1 MAAMNNE
8 SAPNR
13 RAPALLAR
21 LLAAAALCGAL
32 TAGLALPFVGGL
44 GLAANKVADRFLDT
58 SCDLVI
64 APAGQTSTVLASDG
78 KTVLATLFE
87 QNRQDVSLSQVPK
100 SVQQA
105 LISTEDRRF
114 YSHHGVDLRGLA
126 RAAAHNG
133 SDSSSTQGGSTLT
146 MQYVKQ
152 VRYYQARTDAERAAA
167 IEQNLKRKMQD
178 AQCAISLEK
187 KYSKSQILQNYL
199 NIAFFGENSYGI
211 ETAARTYFGVSA
223 AKLSLD
229 QGALLVGLLRSPSA
243 LDPFVN
249 LKAARERRDEVLANM
264 VDNQVLGAA
273 QAARYQARPV
283 KLSSSEPPAVRQ
295 GCAYASAAVAN
306 AGFFC
311 DYLVHWL
318 ETDGGMPRDSLKT
331 AGLKIVTTLD
341 AKLQNKGQR
350 AIWASGL
357 KPTSPTALVMPS
369 VDPKTG
375 SVQTMI
381 TSRHYGVGKGQTTLP
396 LFTTGYA
403 GSGSTYKYFTAITA
417 LKLGVQPDFTL
428 TTGSN
433 AYTVRNCPV
442 DPNSDIPPYTT
453 HNAGTYSATLPL
465 SQALPESVN
474 TYFVAVEDQ
483 LLGCNIAPIV
493 QTALGLGMKTLNTPE
508 RPGSKTTIAQAVVG
522 QHQAG
527 FTLGF
532 APTAPLELTAAYAAA
547 ANDGVFCP
555 PTPVLRITGP
565 DGAPVKYAKP
575 SCSRQFPAQV
585 ARTMVKMMTADT
597 TSYQGTA
604 AGYFQNWYAA
614 GGSKVAAKTGTDNDD
629 LNGPNH
635 GNGNSALWFA
645 GVTPHLTSAAALVN
659 PQNPKATVAGLPEQV
674 SNNGSDV
681 FGAYAS
687 TFWLDAYGSTLQRQQ
702 WSWPDPSD
710 VPDARQVPNLIGK
723 EPADARTLLATDGF
737 TASVAS
743 VPCGSGAPAGTVGYF
758 GPRVASPG
766 SVITLCLSNG
776 HAPDGSYTGWYYN
789 PGSGF
794 SDGNSSQAQ
803 DNSSQGNSSQGD
815 SGQPSTTPQPQT
827 SQAPQPAPSATKT
840 KATPQAT
847 KPASAK
853 PGSAKPT
860 NTRVPPRR

>member
-1 MAAMNNE
+1 MVAMNNA
-8 SAPNR
+8 SPPNR
-13 RAPALLAR
+13 RAPVLAR
-21 LLAAAALCGAL
+21 LIGAAALCGAL
-32 TAGLALPFVGGL
+32 AAGLVLPFVGGL
-44 GLAANKVADRFLDT
+44 GLAANQVTDRFLDT

-78 KTVLATLFE
+78 KTVLATLFD
-87 QNRQDVSLSQVPK
+87 QNRQDISLSQVPE

-152 VRYYQARTDAERAAA
+152 VRYYQARTDAQRAAA
-167 IEQNLKRKMQD
+167 IEQNLQRKMQD

-187 KYSKSQILQNYL
+187 KYSKSEILRDYL

-211 ETAARTYFGVSA
+211 ETAAKTYFGVPA

-243 LDPFVN
+243 LDPFVD
-249 LKAARERRDEVLANM
+249 LKAARDRRDEVLANM
-264 VDNQVLGAA
+264 VDNQVLSAA
-273 QAARYQARPV
+273 QAARLRARPV
-283 KLSSSEPPAVRQ
+283 KLSGSQPPAVRQ

-318 ETDGGMPRDSLKT
+318 ETEGGMPAGSLKT
-331 AGLKIVTTLD
+331 AGLKVVTTLD
-341 AKLQNKGQR
+341 AKLQDSGQR
-350 AIWASGL
+350 AVWASGL
-357 KPTSPTALVMPS
+357 KPSSPTALVMPS

-375 SVQTMI
+375 NVQTMI

-428 TTGSN
+428 TTGSD

-453 HNAGTYSATLPL
+453 HNAGSYSATLPL

-474 TYFVAVEDQ
+474 TYFVGLEDQ
-483 LLGCNIAPIV
+483 LLDCNIAPIV
-493 QTALGLGMKTLNTPE
+493 QTALGLGMKTLNGPE
-508 RPGSKTTIAQAVVG
+508 RPGSKTTIAQAVIA

-547 ANDGVFCP
+547 ANDGLYCP

-565 DGAPVKYAKP
+565 GGAPVKYAKP
-575 SCSRQFPAQV
+575 ACSKQFSPQV
-585 ARTMVKMMTADT
+585 ARTMVNMMTADT

-604 AGYFQNWYAA
+604 ARYFQDWYAA

-635 GNGNSALWFA
+635 GEGNSALWFA
-645 GVTPHLTSAAALVN
+645 GITPNLTSAAALVN
-659 PQNPKATVAGLPEQV
+659 PQNPKATVTGLPAEV

-687 TFWLDAYGSTLQRQQ
+687 TFWLDAYGSTLQRQH
-702 WSWPDPSD
+702 WSWPAAED
-710 VPDARQVPNLIGK
+710 VPNGQSVPYLIGK
-723 EPADARTLLATDGF
+723 QPAEARALLAADGF
-737 TASVAS
+737 ATS
-743 VPCGSGAPAGTVGYF
+743 VPALTCGSSEPAGTVGYY

-776 HAPDGSYTGWYYN
+776 HAPDGSYTGWNYN
-789 PGSGF
+789 PGSNYPQY
-794 SDGNSSQAQ
+794 SLPNT
-803 DNSSQGNSSQGD
+803 SQGGSSH
-815 SGQPSTTPQPQT
+815 SS
-827 SQAPQPAPSATKT
+827 SAPQPS
-840 KATPQAT
+840 
-847 KPASAK
+847 
-853 PGSAKPT
+853 
-860 NTRVPPRR
+860 RRP